1 MQKRRLQ
8 MKRPSRP
15 SGAELDEDRR
25 RFHHLHNNFAAI
37 RLWLTFLRET
47 SCAKCHASQ
56 AEGLRAIDRN
66 LQDAQASTPGR
77 LRVKAPVLRRSRGP
91 TRKAAR

>member
-8 MKRPSRP
+8 LKRPSRP
-15 SGAELDEDRR
+15 PGTKQDEERR

-47 SCAKCHASQ
+47 SCAKCRSSLAD
-56 AEGLRAIDRN
+56 GLLAIDRN
-66 LQDAQASTPGR
+66 LHDAQASMGER
-77 LRVKAPVLRRSRGP
+77 LRIKAPAAGRSRAP
-91 TRKAAR
+91 TGKAAR

>member
-15 SGAELDEDRR
+15 SGAEPDEERR

-37 RLWLTFLRET
+37 RLWVTFLRET
-47 SCAKCHASQ
+47 SCAKCRASL

-66 LQDAQASTPGR
+66 LQDAQASTAGR
-77 LRVKAPVLRRSRGP
+77 LQDKAPLARRSRRP